1 MKKIL
6 FTTFLFSILICEPYN
21 GLTLITSINKNFN
34 QDDFDYTHLIDNEQN
49 ILNSWTHDT
58 SPASIAYLTNDSLL
72 YVPCA
77 IDNLSRQPDGGRF
90 KIMNWEGDIIW
101 DYILPEEKC
110 KAHHD
115 IAVLPNGNILAICT
129 EFKSELEAQN
139 FGKLQVDGT
148 MGIDMVIEIEPLGND
163 DARIVWEWHFWDHL
177 VQDISSTF
185 TNYGTVSEHP
195 ELLNINCIS
204 DSNRP
209 EDWNHCNSISYNY
222 ELDQILLTSRY
233 MNEIYIIDHS
243 TTSLEAASHSGGT
256 YGKGGDFLY
265 RWGNSTQYDRYDPL
279 IFSLNAPH
287 GADWSLYENQSD
299 NSIIIFNNLHSD
311 NSSSVIEIIPP
322 VDYNYNYV
330 IPESSDIAIGPNQYS
345 WIYQSDFF
353 SQAQSGAFR
362 LPNRNTLI
370 TTFNAP
376 NKVFEIDIDGNIQWE
391 YEGNLNCARAIK
403 YPIDYLDSDSV
414 YADINNDGVVNI
426 IDVLVLVNDVLSN
439 SYNSDTDLNA
449 DGVINVL
456 DIVQIVNIILN

>member
-1 MKKIL
+1 
-6 FTTFLFSILICEPYN
+6 
-21 GLTLITSINKNFN
+21 
-34 QDDFDYTHLIDNEQN
+34 
-49 ILNSWTHDT
+49 
-58 SPASIAYLTNDSLL
+58 
-72 YVPCA
+72 
-77 IDNLSRQPDGGRF
+77 
-90 KIMNWEGDIIW
+90 
-101 DYILPEEKC
+101 
-110 KAHHD
+110 
-115 IAVLPNGNILAICT
+115 
-129 EFKSELEAQN
+129 
-139 FGKLQVDGT
+139 
-148 MGIDMVIEIEPLGND
+148 
-163 DARIVWEWHFWDHL
+163 
-177 VQDISSTF
+177 
-185 TNYGTVSEHP
+185 
-195 ELLNINCIS
+195 
-204 DSNRP
+204 
-209 EDWNHCNSISYNY
+209 
-222 ELDQILLTSRY
+222 
-233 MNEIYIIDHS
+233 
-243 TTSLEAASHSGGT
+243 
-256 YGKGGDFLY
+256 